1 DQLVVGL
8 LTELAGTGRAAL
20 SLGEQ
25 GSLADRERRGTS
37 GHLCFPFRELEPRHV
52 EPLTCGRRV
61 GTQLLELIAVLR
73 RRLARVCRFLRFG
86 REPCTLG
93 LERAFALLELTR
105 TRCENAVQLSELR
118 LASGQVG
125 GSGLDVLFASREQLF
140 RVRMIGVEL
149 GRPIATEAQAV
160 PPFGPELRLAPLDV
174 SARVFDLELARGDLD
189 RTLAQL
195 ALQIRQLRE
204 LLVAKPL
211 ALLGE
216 VAGEAKHLVAL
227 ELSGAADVPVVA
239 LPRVLVRLHLHGI

>member
-1 DQLVVGL
+1 MQAVAFLGAFFVETLPVVELSRPRFESVALRCELRLERTQGRSEPDQLVVGL

-37 GHLCFPFRELEPRHV
+37 GHLCFPFRGLEPRPV

-105 TRCENAVQLSELR
+105 TRCENAVQLSE
-118 LASGQVG
+118 
-125 GSGLDVLFASREQLF
+125 
-140 RVRMIGVEL
+140 
-149 GRPIATEAQAV
+149 
-160 PPFGPELRLAPLDV
+160 
-174 SARVFDLELARGDLD
+174 
-189 RTLAQL
+189 
-195 ALQIRQLRE
+195 
-204 LLVAKPL
+204 
-211 ALLGE
+211 
-216 VAGEAKHLVAL
+216 
-227 ELSGAADVPVVA
+227 
-239 LPRVLVRLHLHGI
+239 